1 MLKPPHKVI
10 VRIKMGSPG
19 EPLTSICRD
28 RAVTWICLLT
38 VFLQGTLYPE
48 DTEGMAGEGFRSQT
62 SFVVDGKSGPEH
74 PCAKL
79 RGNLFLL

>member
-1 MLKPPHKVI
+1 MLKPPRNAI

-28 RAVTWICLLT
+28 RPVTWICLLT
-38 VFLQGTLYPE
+38 VFLQGTLYPG
-48 DTEGMAGEGFRSQT
+48 DTEGMAEGFRSQT

-74 PCAKL
+74 PLAKL